1 MTFILLAIFIIGILI
16 LMYNSLVAKK
26 NQVDNIS
33 ASVDAILKK
42 RYNLIPNLVSSV
54 KEYMKHEREVLEK
67 ITTLRSKALNPSVT
81 SEEKIQIDKE
91 ISSVLK
97 SILIAVENYP
107 DLKASENFMHLQRT
121 LNETEEQISA
131 ARRAY
136 NQAATDYNN
145 AIEMFPTNI
154 MASLMHYKRKSL
166 FSIPENEKEN
176 PNVKDLFNNEQ

>member
-1 MTFILLAIFIIGILI
+1 MGLMLAIVFIIGILI

-33 ASVDAILKK
+33 ASVDTVLKK

-67 ITTLRSKALNPSVT
+67 ITALRSKALNPSVT

-91 ISSVLK
+91 ISGALK
-97 SILIAVENYP
+97 NILIAVENYP
-107 DLKASENFMHLQRT
+107 ELKASENFMHLQRT
-121 LNETEEQISA
+121 LNEIEEQISA

-136 NQAATDYNN
+136 NQAVTDYNN
-145 AIEMFPTNI
+145 ALEMFPTNI
-154 MASLMHYKRKSL
+154 MASFMHYKRKPL
-166 FSIPENEKEN
+166 FSIPDTEKN
-176 PNVKDLFNNEQ
+176 SPNVKDLFDK